1 MRPTMRQLEAL
12 LVVAECRSFSAAAR
26 QLGVSQPAVTRTISE
41 LEASAGAKL
50 FERTAAGVFLTPF
63 GKSLERHAS
72 AILSELKHADLE
84 LAAMRGAAFGRVAV
98 GTTPAG
104 AAWLI
109 PSAIEMFAL
118 SKPEVRVFITETR
131 LALMFG
137 ALRAGDL
144 DLVIAPLTNDESA
157 IEFAAEE
164 IYRDQFCAV
173 VNSRHPAKTSSK
185 ISLGALSRYPW
196 IVPPADTRPGTWVQ
210 AMFKR
215 HNLPL
220 PRSLIETQAIN
231 IVRELLLRDERPW
244 IAVLPRDFFADD
256 QRKKQLSIIKLP
268 LGDSLRAIGVLRR
281 ARASRAPLADA
292 FVACLHE
299 AAATGQRDILP
310 GRRLKQRRRV
320 HSSN

>member
-1 MRPTMRQLEAL
+1 MRQLEAL
-12 LVVAECRSFSAAAR
+12 IVVAECRSFSAAAR

-41 LEASAGAKL
+41 LEASAGARL

-72 AILSELKHADLE
+72 AVLSELRHADLE
-84 LAAMRGAAFGRVAV
+84 LAAMRGAASGRVAV

-131 LALMFG
+131 LALMLG
-137 ALRAGDL
+137 GLRAGDL
-144 DLVIAPLTNDESA
+144 DLVIAPVTSDEST

-164 IYRDQFCAV
+164 IYRDRFCAV
-173 VNSRHPAKTSSK
+173 VNSRHPAISSGKT
-185 ISLGALSRYPW
+185 SLGALSSYPW
-196 IVPPADTRPGTWVQ
+196 IIPPADTRPGTWVQ

-220 PRSLIETQAIN
+220 PRSHIETQAIN
-231 IVRELLLRDERPW
+231 IIRELLLRDEQPW
-244 IAVLPRDFFADD
+244 IAALPRDFFPND
-256 QRKKQLSIIKLP
+256 QRRKQLSTIKLP
-268 LGDSLRAIGVLRR
+268 LGDSLRAMGVLRR
-281 ARASRAPLADA
+281 ARAARAPLVDA
-292 FVACLHE
+292 FVACLYE
-299 AAATGQRDILP
+299 AAATDQHDVVP
-310 GRRLKQRRRV
+310 GRRFKQRRRV
-320 HSSN
+320 HSYN